1 MECAGGCGETI
12 EYPWCRRCAGMARG
26 ALWSLPLAYEAL
38 DSVIYLTPKT
48 AQRVSGS
55 QAPRSPSPG
64 GDLQDE
70 IYTTVRSWEDDVR
83 SWRRWQDCVPDMRIY
98 GPAMDDPVDRLKTVG
113 NAVRYLSIH
122 IEAQLDR
129 EECGADF
136 GTEMLSLFRRS
147 RSMVGGGP
155 NKRHLSLPCPAC
167 DLRALVAEE
176 GIAHKPWYTVC
187 VERIGGCGRLY
198 TEQEITWA
206 TGLMLAGSR

>member
-1 MECAGGCGETI
+1 MECAGGCGQITD
-12 EYPWCRRCAGMARG
+12 YPWCRRCAGMVRA

-55 QAPRSPSPG
+55 QSPRSPSPG

-70 IYTTVRSWEDDVR
+70 IYTTVRSWEDDLCA
-83 SWRRWQDCVPDMRIY
+83 WRRRRERDFVPA
-98 GPAMDDPVDRLKTVG
+98 PMDDPDSRLVTLTASTDALG
-113 NAVRYLSIH
+113 RFFETMI
-122 IEAQLDR
+122 DR
-129 EECGADF
+129 EECAADF
-136 GTEMLSLFRRS
+136 GCEVLSLFRRS

-187 VERIGGCGRLY
+187 VERLGGCGRLY
-198 TEQEITWA
+198 TEQEISWA
-206 TGLMLAGSR
+206 TGLMLAETR